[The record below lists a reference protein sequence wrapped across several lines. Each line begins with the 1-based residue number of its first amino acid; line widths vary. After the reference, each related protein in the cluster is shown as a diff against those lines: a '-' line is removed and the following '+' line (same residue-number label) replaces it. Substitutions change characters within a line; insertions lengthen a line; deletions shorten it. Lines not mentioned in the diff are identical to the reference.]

1 MLTIEVNGKSL
12 QFDEKKGAV
21 FLDGKLAEADLV
33 QLDKNKYHL
42 LFERQSVTIELLER
56 DETGKQFTLQVNNQK
71 KTIQVQD
78 QYDALLNKLGLDKAM
93 SAKANQLKAPMPGLV
108 LSIQVKEGDTVQKGD
123 ALLVLEAMKMENLIK
138 ATAAGTIKKIWI
150 APKQAVE
157 KNALLIDFE

>member
-21 FLDGKLAEADLV
+21 LIDGKLTEVDMV
-33 QLDKNKYHL
+33 KLDNNKYHL
-42 LFERQSVTIELLER
+42 LYDKQSITIELLEK
-56 DETGKQFTLQVNNQK
+56 DETGKQTILQVNNSK
-71 KTIQVQD
+71 KTVKVSD
-78 QYDALLNKLGLDKAM
+78 QYDALLSQLGLDKAM

-108 LSIQVKEGDTVQKGD
+108 LSIQVKEGDSVQKGD

-157 KNALLIDFE
+157 KNALLIDFV